1 MPASASSGSQV
12 SSAIG
17 RFKILRLLG
26 KGNQSEV
33 YLAYD
38 PHLEREVAI
47 KTLQFASPA
56 ERAANMDNLLNEART
71 VSRLQHPHIVT
82 LHDAGEHQGQP
93 YLVFEWVDGPT
104 LAQVLKQEGP
114 VSAPRAAELAI
125 QILDALGYA
134 HAQGIIHRDIKPS
147 NVLLGANGIARVMD
161 FGIASRIDN
170 QAAKSGF
177 LMGTP
182 AYMAPEYIANEDFGP
197 QSDIFSFG
205 VLMYELLTG
214 RPAVR
219 GKDVHDVMRRIVA
232 DPIAPPSKHNAN
244 IDEKLDDILLRAL
257 KKDPAERFDDA
268 WLMKN
273 AFELYLSPDAATLPI
288 GPDGKQSTLE
298 FLLRRMRLKSDFPAL
313 SEAVTAI
320 NRIAASDKES
330 VSQLSNTILKDFAL
344 TNKLLRLVNAAYY
357 GHIGGGSISTISRA
371 VVILGFD
378 AVRSIAVTLML
389 FDNLQNK
396 GHAQQLKE
404 EFIKLLY
411 AGMLARGMAGKA
423 QVKDAEEAFICSMF
437 HNLGRMLSMFYFLEE
452 TEAIKNLIQTK
463 GYTEE
468 KASTRVLGLS
478 FEDLG
483 IGIAKS
489 WGFPDPI
496 VLSMKRLPDDRIKK
510 CTNNT
515 EKLRVLAGF
524 SNELCEAIVGTPEA
538 DRSKVL
544 AKLSARF
551 GDSLPLGT
559 TQLAALMEKS
569 MQDIS
574 QFAAAVSV
582 NLKQSPFA
590 QQASK
595 WAGASEPPP
604 PAAKSAAATAKA
616 VTHQT
621 AIAATGMAQAAASE
635 AVSALDAETQTALAT
650 SLLHEHAPVLDLALN
665 ADGSKPVLTTEEIQ
679 SILTSGLKDISNS
692 LIDDT
697 ISVNDILHMIL
708 ETMYSGMGFSHV
720 VFCIKD
726 SRQNTMCGKFGFGDE
741 VQTLLQAFRF
751 SMVDQPDVFHVALKN
766 NADILINNIDDA
778 KIATRIP
785 HWYRQSVTARTFVI
799 FPITVK
805 AKPIGLI
812 YADRLQPGDITIP
825 EKELSLLKALRN
837 QAILAI
843 RQTL

>member
-1 MPASASSGSQV
+1 MIHPTG
-12 SSAIG
+12 AIG

-33 YLAYD
+33 YLAHD
-38 PHLEREVAI
+38 PHLDREVAI
-47 KTLQFASPA
+47 KTLHFASSA
-56 ERAANMDNLLNEART
+56 ERAANVDSLLTEART
-71 VSRLQHPHIVT
+71 VSRLQHPNIVT
-82 LHDAGEHQGQP
+82 LYDAGEHEGQP
-93 YLVFEWVDGPT
+93 YLVFELVDGPT
-104 LAQVLKQEGP
+104 LAQVLKEEGP

-125 QILDALGYA
+125 QILDAIGYA
-134 HAQGIIHRDIKPS
+134 HAQGIIHRDLKPS
-147 NVLLGANGIARVMD
+147 NVLLGANGVARVMD
-161 FGIASRIDN
+161 FGVAGRIDN
-170 QAAKSGF
+170 QGAKSGY

-197 QSDIFSFG
+197 QSDLFSFG
-205 VLMYELLTG
+205 MLMYELLTG
-214 RPAVR
+214 RHAVR
-219 GKDVHDVMRRIVA
+219 GKDVHEVMRRIVT
-232 DPIAPPSKHNAN
+232 DPIAAPSQHNAK
-244 IDEKLDDILLRAL
+244 IDEKLDDLLLKAL

-273 AFELYLSPDAATLPI
+273 AFELYLSPDVPVLPRT
-288 GPDGKQSTLE
+288 GNDAKQSTLD

-330 VSQLSNTILKDFAL
+330 VNQLSNTILKDFAL
-344 TNKLLRLVNAAYY
+344 TNKLLRLVNAAFY

-404 EFIKLLY
+404 EFIKVLY

-452 TEAIKNLIQTK
+452 TEEIKKLIQTK
-463 GYTEE
+463 GFSDV
-468 KASTRVLGLS
+468 KASTQVLGLS

-489 WGFPDPI
+489 WGFPDQI
-496 VLSMKRLPDDRIKK
+496 VLSMRKLPDEKVKK
-510 CTNNT
+510 SANNT
-515 EKLRVLAGF
+515 DKLRVLAGF
-524 SNELCEAIVGTPEA
+524 SNELCEVIVGTPEA
-538 DRSKVL
+538 DRAKAL
-544 AKLSARF
+544 AKLTARF
-551 GDSLPLGT
+551 GDSLALT
-559 TQLAALMEKS
+559 EKQLSALMEKS
-569 MQDIS
+569 MQDIA
-574 QFAAAVSV
+574 QFASAVNV
-582 NLKQSPFA
+582 NLKQSQFA

-595 WAGASEPPP
+595 WAGVSEAPPAPPP
-604 PAAKSAAATAKA
+604 LAEISTAAD
-616 VTHQT
+616 
-621 AIAATGMAQAAASE
+621 GD
-635 AVSALDAETQTALAT
+635 DADTQTALAAT
-650 SLLHEHAPVLDLALN
+650 VLHEHAPVLDLTLS
-665 ADGSKPVLTTEEIQ
+665 ADGSKPVPTTEEIQ
-679 SILTSGLKDISNS
+679 TILTSGLKDISNS
-692 LIDDT
+692 LIDDN
-697 ISVNDILHMIL
+697 ISVNDILRMIL
-708 ETMYSGMGFSHV
+708 EAIYSGMGFSHV

-726 SRQNTMCGKFGFGDE
+726 SRQNAMCGKFGFGED
-741 VQTLLQAFRF
+741 VQALLKAFHF
-751 SMVDQPDVFHVALKN
+751 SMVEQPDVFHVALKN
-766 NADILINNIDDA
+766 NADILITDIDDA

-785 HWYRQSVTARTFVI
+785 RWYRQHVSARTFVI

-805 AKPIGLI
+805 GKSIGLI
-812 YADRLQPGDITIP
+812 YADRAQPGEIVIP

-837 QAILAI
+837 QAVLAI